1 MKETHLIALVL
12 LIISVF
18 TPAVAQTDYTNQMTP
33 DGSINQYPSRK
44 NAADSLGTDKE
55 IPQGI
60 KVWTVDSHFG
70 DIKAAEVDTVSHMF
84 MNSIFTTG
92 LRGEYNSTG
101 NLGAPRQNRIFI
113 DRAHDDQFIFTQ
125 PYDYFVTP
133 VSTFHFTNTLSPFT
147 NLTYN
152 NAGNRTN
159 GEDHLTAK
167 FGVNAGKKIGAG
179 FNFDYIYGRGYYS
192 SQSTSHFKYTM
203 YASYI
208 GDRYQAHLLMST
220 SNQKVTEN

>member
-33 DGSINQYPSRK
+33 DGSINQYPSQK

-55 IPQGI
+55 IPRGI
-60 KVWTVDSHFG
+60 RVWTVDSHFG

-92 LRGEYNSTG
+92 MRGEYNSTG

-113 DRAHDDQFIFTQ
+113 DRAHDCLL
-125 PYDYFVTP
+125 Y
-133 VSTFHFTNTLSPFT
+133 
-147 NLTYN
+147 
-152 NAGNRTN
+152 
-159 GEDHLTAK
+159 
-167 FGVNAGKKIGAG
+167 
-179 FNFDYIYGRGYYS
+179 
-192 SQSTSHFKYTM
+192 TSD
-203 YASYI
+203 AA
-208 GDRYQAHLLMST
+208 DD
-220 SNQKVTEN
+220 